1 MSAKSESDTLLDSSD
16 ELESNDTKSKNRLH
30 ISKSEMT
37 KLFKSIKDSGR
48 IRNNYLELN
57 FRMSDEL
64 YKYLCELGWMDLFTK
79 ASLSKYLPLK
89 YLTDANIK
97 TRIDWT
103 HVSCRTDLTREF
115 IKTHKKKLD
124 VTKLLNSYV
133 LSYKDMEDHFA
144 VYYGSLYDVP
154 TVMINTLKS
163 PDFNHDQKMNLLKIL
178 VDRVK
183 IMQKNNNQTSDD
195 MDVSTV
201 LELYLKNIYNPL
213 DGSNVVSL
221 VKFLKLL
228 KQIGNMDYS
237 SILFNKFAKST
248 HSVLNDFEWNYLIH
262 NEVIGFPNPKKGD
275 VVPINVKNIFA
286 NKLTYFK
293 NVYLDFSLSHHKI
306 EDIIVKMLMNGYD
319 SHKLWSEVSKSIDP
333 YATPYW
339 FLKKYQKDLDWNL
352 LFITVVNKYNYK
364 TITLENML
372 IWVQDHHDKISIV
385 SDKVTNQIFPEEL
398 LYHFGDKKNIFP
410 KIVLADIL
418 ARQIIS
424 VAVLDKLNPIFDND
438 LWTQVSLCQYLNPT
452 FIKKY
457 ESKLNWDKLAY
468 NPTWQLYPQNEFHK
482 LPTFD
487 SKNMLWMPLDKKVTE
502 IKNVL
507 LKKDLN
513 AKVTLEN
520 DNIVIKSR
528 ALKKPYYARINETHT
543 FFPCCSL
550 LTTNTYTYDY
560 CINRY
565 NYYGGED
572 ATGVSFFGPELC
584 FFATNKNGNGGYGYD
599 LEHCFRAGPLYRDHT
614 QVQTPIQ
621 KKSKKI

>member
-1 MSAKSESDTLLDSSD
+1 MPAKSESDTLLDSSD
-16 ELESNDTKSKNRLH
+16 ELEYNDTKSKNRLH

-57 FRMSDEL
+57 SRISDEL

-79 ASLSKYLPLK
+79 TSLSRYLPLTC
-89 YLTDANIK
+89 LTDTNIK

-103 HVSCRTDLTREF
+103 HVSDRNDLTREF

-124 VTKLLNSYV
+124 VTRLLKSYV

-144 VYYGSLYDVP
+144 VYNGSLYDVP
-154 TVMINTLKS
+154 TVIINTLAC
-163 PDFNHDQKMNLLKIL
+163 PDFNYDQKMNLLKIL

-183 IMQKNNNQTSDD
+183 IMQKNNHQTSND

-201 LELYLKNIYNPL
+201 LESYLKEIYNPL
-213 DGSNVVSL
+213 DGSNMVSL

-228 KQIGNMDYS
+228 KQIGNMNYS
-237 SILFNKFAKST
+237 SVLFQKFAKST

-275 VVPINVKNIFA
+275 TVPMNVKNIFA

-293 NVYLDFSLSHHKI
+293 DVYLDFSLSYHKI
-306 EDIIVKMLMNGYD
+306 EDIIVRMLMNGYD

-339 FLKKYQKDLDWNL
+339 FLKKYQTDLDWNL
-352 LFITVVNKYNYK
+352 LFITIVNKYNYK
-364 TITLENML
+364 TIPLENML
-372 IWVQDHHDKISIV
+372 KWVQDHHNKISTV

-418 ARQIIS
+418 SRQIIS
-424 VAVLDKLNPIFDND
+424 INVLDKLNPIFDND

-502 IKNVL
+502 IKNAL
-507 LKKDLN
+507 LKKDAN

-520 DNIVIKSR
+520 DNIVIKSV

-543 FFPCCSL
+543 FFPFCSL
-550 LTTNTYTYDY
+550 LTQNTYTYDY

-565 NYYGGED
+565 NYYSSEGV
-572 ATGVSFFGPELC
+572 TGVSFFGPELC
-584 FFATNKNGNGGYGYD
+584 FFATNKSNGYD
-599 LEHCFRAGPLYRDHT
+599 LEHCFRTGPIYKDYT
-614 QVQTPIQ
+614 QLQTPIQ